1 MKLFFANIYD
11 AVKYALSDKK
21 GIVIISALLAIT
33 SLINKNGSL
42 NPFWR
47 LFTVT
52 LLIVMGYGPYVS
64 WHTLKG
70 SDEHPKI
77 NNLKK
82 LIWPLQMMAVTSS
95 YPTVKIVDSPHQI
108 HLLNKVNLQRQKMKP
123 KYFILD
129 R

>member
-21 GIVIISALLAIT
+21 GIVIISAMLAIT
-33 SLINKNGSL
+33 SLINNGSL

-52 LLIVMGYGPYVS
+52 LLIVMGYGSYVS
-64 WHTLKG
+64 WYTLKG

-82 LIWPLQMMAVTSS
+82 LI
-95 YPTVKIVDSPHQI
+95 
-108 HLLNKVNLQRQKMKP
+108 
-123 KYFILD
+123 
-129 R
+129 